1 MKFYFYYLIAF
12 FLFGIFQKTHPMNDL
27 THNKKLPAPLIKYIG
42 REAFWNCNSISEFKK
57 TLDNFTLSNRHF
69 FNFTSKIKDIL
80 TNRTIDAITKYK
92 TFLKHIGF
100 KDEDILLI
108 AAQIGHLGLFTDYFN
123 NQHSPL
129 MTGENAG
136 TYTSLQE
143 LLENVRDKKGNTVAH
158 IAAKNKHKEL
168 WQYLLLMHVN
178 HEIDLQGSRKL
189 YNSIN
194 WLNHL
199 EITHLLEQSNKYV
212 NGLNNTKGY
221 QPYKY
226 AYKAFKSEAHEI
238 KKEKRFAIFTYQ
250 NSINIE
256 LNAGTPLYKILT
268 LLFREKPISQ
278 TLYHTIIKDL
288 IKHGADVQNIGCKL
302 DALQC
307 CILGK
312 DKRTFLYLN
321 SLGYSV
327 EKNYPNNKSLL
338 FWIGELIAWGM
349 YIDTENFFEL
359 LYEKLQSKINDQ
371 LTNDGQTLLHRAING
386 KNKDFIKKLLELG
399 ASNSL
404 QDNQGNTPL
413 HLGLIRKDITI
424 DEEFCTFA
432 KALMNQ
438 KVISTKNTQGKTP
451 SDLILERLKTM
462 TSSQEKEQVLLE
474 QLFSYIKET
483 YKIAHQEHNVTN
495 NEQNDEQPTGNH
507 NFNPIR
513 NAQNQNLFETFEQ
526 KISSFFSPLGNF
538 LDKYFRKK

>member
-1 MKFYFYYLIAF
+1 
-12 FLFGIFQKTHPMNDL
+12 
-27 THNKKLPAPLIKYIG
+27 
-42 REAFWNCNSISEFKK
+42 
-57 TLDNFTLSNRHF
+57 
-69 FNFTSKIKDIL
+69 
-80 TNRTIDAITKYK
+80 
-92 TFLKHIGF
+92 
-100 KDEDILLI
+100 
-108 AAQIGHLGLFTDYFN
+108 
-123 NQHSPL
+123 

-278 TLYHTIIKDL
+278 TLYHTIIKEL

-321 SLGYSV
+321 SLGYLV
-327 EKNYPNNKSLL
+327 EKNYPNNESLL
-338 FWIGELIAWGM
+338 FWIGKLIAWGM

-483 YKIAHQEHNVTN
+483 YKIAHQEHNVKN